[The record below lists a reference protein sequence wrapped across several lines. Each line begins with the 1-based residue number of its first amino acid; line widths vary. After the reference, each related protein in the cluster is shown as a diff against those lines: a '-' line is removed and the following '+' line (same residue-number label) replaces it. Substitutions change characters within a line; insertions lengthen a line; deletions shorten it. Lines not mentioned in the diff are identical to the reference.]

1 MGLFQRFKRAFSRS
15 PAADSHPVDAYT
27 DPLEEQMRKEH
38 AERQQTVIDQVTS
51 ELAGEDQRAEQEHIA
66 DAPAD
71 YDVGA
76 VEIAEL
82 FEPEAQKSNHS
93 LLNVVEHASVEDLGD
108 HLESAVVLGD
118 IPKEVDL

>member
-1 MGLFQRFKRAFSRS
+1 MGLLERFKRAFCRS
-15 PAADSHPVDAYT
+15 SAPDTRGAEAYT
-27 DPLEEQMRKEH
+27 DPHEEQMRKEH

-51 ELAGEDQRAEQEHIA
+51 ELEGEDQPAEVEQIA
-66 DAPAD
+66 DAPPD

-76 VEIAEL
+76 VDIAEL
-82 FEPEAQKSNHS
+82 FEPEAHTSNHS

-118 IPKEVDL
+118 VPEEVDL